1 VTALSGTRSPPHPRF
16 RSTSPH
22 RGEVW
27 LRHAGPFQR
36 RHPHPGPPHKGEGN
50 LRSSLN
56 AIPDRLAPSG
66 MTLMNVTEPA
76 PSGPQRVGC
85 EPSGEIEGG
94 VQGSPARWVM
104 VDSVRAK
111 LLVTGGSCQADLL
124 RQRPRVGLPRPQVCE
139 TCGGTAPRPASATPR
154 ERAPHRTRMNHDIA
168 ELRAEVK
175 NKVRTLHM
183 PTPSPLQRERVALAS
198 AGVGR
203 GAVLDLPLPLSRL
216 APLATLPRTGGRVYP
231 APSPAHDPGSA
242 AQSEMTPRLSR
253 TADRLSGG
261 AGRKEKGPG
270 AGP

>member
-1 VTALSGTRSPPHPRF
+1 MRGYSPLRHRLSPSPSL
-16 RSTSPH
+16 RSTSLR
-22 RGEVW
+22 RGEVN
-27 LRHAGPFQR
+27 LRHAGPGQR

-139 TCGGTAPRPASATPR
+139 ACGGTAPRPASATPR
-154 ERAPHRTRMNHDIA
+154 ERAPHRTRMPVAIA
-168 ELRAEVK
+168 ELAAEVK
-175 NKVRTLHM
+175 NKVRTLL
-183 PTPSPLQRERVALAS
+183 TASPHHGTARLENNVYATAQNGPVLKSGICTYCRSSLIRQVTLTEAVNSRVA
-198 AGVGR
+198 
-203 GAVLDLPLPLSRL
+203 
-216 APLATLPRTGGRVYP
+216 GGTIWTV
-231 APSPAHDPGSA
+231 
-242 AQSEMTPRLSR
+242 
-253 TADRLSGG
+253 
-261 AGRKEKGPG
+261 
-270 AGP
+270 